1 MISSFYAT
9 PPDFRSCR
17 PWSRGREPA
26 PPGLPCKA
34 RVRGVRALRPRCVQE
49 KPGAVWAGRDG
60 VRWQSAPATA
70 AAANPD
76 VVLPARPQPAAHCA
90 ASLGVPLP
98 PAPVLLPV
106 GFIGDWP
113 HGAAQCLKKTS
124 ISTDGNS
131 RSIPE
136 QGACT
141 LLTRSRPS
149 TPKFSGNWSRNQL
162 MVI

>member
-1 MISSFYAT
+1 MPRLRISEVPAKNREGGSL
-9 PPDFRSCR
+9 R
-17 PWSRGREPA
+17 PR
-26 PPGLPCKA
+26 GLPCEA
-34 RVRGVRALRPRCVQE
+34 RVRGVRPLRPPCVQE
-49 KPGAVWAGRDG
+49 KPGGVWAGRDG
-60 VRWQSAPATA
+60 VRWQSAPGAA

-76 VVLPARPQPAAHCA
+76 VVLPARPLPAAHFA
-90 ASLGVPLP
+90 ASLGVALP